1 MYILC
6 FLRAISYDIAPKRR
20 IFSSEAKPEDK
31 KSEVEGLYCG
41 ILPDRSPYTYNMYS
55 ILQRS

>member
-20 IFSSEAKPEDK
+20 IFSSEAKPKDK

-41 ILPDRSPYTYNMYS
+41 ILPNRSPYTY
-55 ILQRS
+55 I